1 MKKNTILENILV
13 EKLVFW
19 WKWFARLKSDN
30 KDIDW
35 KAIFITWW
43 VIPQSIVNLRVLKSR
58 SDFIEAQLLDV
69 VKKSPIEKEN
79 KNNIYWMQA
88 WIPWINIPY
97 EEQLKIKEN
106 QIKESLFHIS
116 KLQNNL
122 EISPIVPSWLIDN
135 YRNKIEFSFWKFIS
149 KNQNKEEHFN
159 LWFHKQWEFSKIEDF
174 DWTILI
180 SKLANDIYKEIKE
193 FAKTSWY
200 PVYDQFDQK
209 WFFRHIVLREWFFT
223 KQIMIIFSVNHKYE
237 WVTPP
242 NLPPQSRGIMGEI
255 YDFFNNLAKKYS
267 EITSIYLSL
276 NDNKADI
283 AIWELELI
291 YWEKFIEEKLLDL
304 TFNISPKSFFQ
315 TNSFQAEVLYKE
327 VLNQVWDELK
337 DFNKVLDLYWWTWT
351 IWMVFAKH
359 VKEVI
364 SVELIESASKDW
376 ELNALKN
383 NLKNISFVNKKV
395 EDFLKSYLENNQN
408 CDLLIIDPPRTWM
421 HPNALRDILKFDS
434 KYIIYVSCNPA
445 TLSRDLAYILKES
458 EYKIKKI
465 TPVDMFPHTHHI
477 ETIVLLWK

>member
-13 EKLVFW
+13 EKLVFGG
-19 WKWFARLKSDN
+19 KGFARLKSDN
-30 KDIDW
+30 KDIDG
-35 KAIFITWW
+35 KAIFITGG
-43 VIPQSIVNLRVLKSR
+43 VIPQSVVNLRVLKSR

-79 KNNIYWMQA
+79 KNNIYGMQA
-88 WIPWINIPY
+88 GIPWINIPY

-122 EISPIVPSWLIDN
+122 EISPIVPSGLIDN
-135 YRNKIEFSFWKFIS
+135 YRNKIEFSFGKFIS

-159 LWFHKQWEFSKIEDF
+159 LGFHKQGEFSKIEDF
-174 DWTILI
+174 DGTILI

-193 FAKTSWY
+193 FAKASGY

-209 WFFRHIVLREWFFT
+209 GFFRHIVLREGFFT

-237 WVTPP
+237 GVK
-242 NLPPQSRGIMGEI
+242 NLDFI
-255 YDFFNNLAKKYS
+255 YDFLNNLVKKYPQ
-267 EITSIYLSL
+267 ITSIYLSL

-283 AIWELELI
+283 AIGELELI
-291 YWEKFIEEKLLDL
+291 YGKNFIEEKLLDL

-327 VLNQVWDELK
+327 VLNQVGDELK
-337 DFNKVLDLYWWTWT
+337 DFNKVLDLYGGTGT
-351 IWMVFAKH
+351 IGMVFAKH

-364 SVELIESASKDW
+364 SVELIESASKDG

-383 NLKNISFVNKKV
+383 NLTNISFVNKKV

-408 CDLLIIDPPRTWM
+408 CDLLIIDPPRTGI
-421 HPNALRDILKFDS
+421 HPDALRDILKFDS
-434 KYIIYVSCNPA
+434 RYIIYVSCNPA

-477 ETIVLLWK
+477 ETIVLLGK